1 MRTKKSQEFFKENKK
16 YILPV
21 INFEEP
27 ILVKGEGNYVFDL
40 DDNKILDLNGGQ
52 FCTILGHSN
61 PELKAVINQIGD
73 TIQHTNTATLTKNT
87 IEAMKEVHKLMPEL
101 DARTIFLAT
110 GSESVEFAIRYAKH
124 ITGKNGMV
132 CFDIGYHGLTL
143 GSQSITYGGVH
154 ARPQIAEIFSIKTPT
169 HKTTISELRTIITKF
184 EQICKNNQIAALIIE
199 PVVSVGGMYV
209 QNKDFINELK
219 TICLKYNVLLIFDE
233 CQTCMGRTGEWFG
246 YQSLGVTPD
255 IVVAAKGIGLG
266 YPVGL
271 VSINNKYVEGY
282 PPLIHYS
289 SHQNDPFSAQIVS
302 FIIQY
307 MKENQTLTHIQK
319 ISNYFMKKL
328 EELHTINQHFSSPRG
343 IGLMLAVDL
352 EIVGMTDYR
361 DFSAKFIKYLLKEHK
376 IMIQATNG
384 GQTLRCLPGYLIT
397 NSEIDE
403 TIKAL
408 DLALQQFIKIYK
420 K

>member
-154 ARPQIAEIFSIKTPT
+154 ARPQITEIFSIKTPT
-169 HKTTISELRTIITKF
+169 HKTTIIELRTIITEF

-209 QNKDFINELK
+209 QSKDFINELK
-219 TICLKYNVLLIFDE
+219 TICLKYSVLLIFDE

-271 VSINNKYVEGY
+271 VSINNKYVENY

-302 FIIQY
+302 FII
-307 MKENQTLTHIQK
+307 K
-319 ISNYFMKKL
+319 
-328 EELHTINQHFSSPRG
+328 
-343 IGLMLAVDL
+343 
-352 EIVGMTDYR
+352 
-361 DFSAKFIKYLLKEHK
+361 
-376 IMIQATNG
+376 
-384 GQTLRCLPGYLIT
+384 
-397 NSEIDE
+397 
-403 TIKAL
+403 
-408 DLALQQFIKIYK
+408 
-420 K
+420 